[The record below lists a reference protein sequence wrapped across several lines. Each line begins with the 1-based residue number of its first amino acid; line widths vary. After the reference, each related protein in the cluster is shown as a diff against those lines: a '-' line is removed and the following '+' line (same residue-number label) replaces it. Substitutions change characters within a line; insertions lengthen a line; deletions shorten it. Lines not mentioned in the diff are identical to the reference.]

1 MGFYKTLRRALTNT
15 GFFDQAKKYDEDTE
29 LMLAQL
35 HPDAHEEGGLACN
48 DKQLLI
54 EMRECIMVW
63 IKSMGRQILQ
73 GNLNLVNTSFPVLM
87 FEPRSYLQKLAD
99 IWAYPDYINAAAAA
113 QDPLE
118 RMKLL
123 VTWMVAG
130 LHHSV
135 ENWKKPFNPILGET
149 WQATMPGGLQLFMEQ
164 VSHHPP
170 VSAYQLQGPGWAL
183 SGWSQPAVVPVVKF
197 YGIKTVAKGARSIS
211 FADGSSVEMTMPH
224 FAIKGVVYAAKPHA
238 EVLGVARLLDEQHRL
253 EAVVSF
259 GPVAGTRQR
268 MLARADAVCGEIY
281 QLPRAAHLQENCA
294 LSGGALQRSSTAV
307 TALDDMNSD
316 AEQLAALSLDRSC
329 SSSETY
335 HSDTNGP
342 AAAAAAADDDVAF
355 DPDDEAIFNDFEAT
369 HLSGNGAAAAAPAAS
384 KQAEQQ
390 QQQQQPEHAA
400 NGSSSRHGYHRSKSS
415 MFDGSSSVPPVSSSS
430 SGRKGAGGPTVPGVA
445 VARIEGCWLS
455 HLNVDNKRYWTL
467 AEATPQHFAPAARPL
482 PSDLSLRPDLKA
494 VAAGDMDAAQRHK
507 EAGEHQQRSDRR
519 LREAAG
525 VFEH

>member
-281 QLPRAAHLQENCA
+281 QLPRAAHLQENRA

-335 HSDTNGP
+335 HSDTNAP
-342 AAAAAAADDDVAF
+342 AAAAADDGVAF

-390 QQQQQPEHAA
+390 QHQQPEHAA
-400 NGSSSRHGYHRSKSS
+400 NGSSSSSRHGYHRSKSS